1 MIKQISF
8 NDIKMLLPEMRKS
21 GILISD
27 KVTLF
32 GFYEQDKL
40 VGISGVKIIGKKA
53 YFKMSYTIPS
63 MRKKGILHALLSHTI
78 KYAKNNGAKS
88 GYANCTKQSLN
99 AHLSF
104 GGKIA
109 KQYKNGI
116 TRVEYAN
123 L

>member
-40 VGISGVKIIGKKA
+40 VGISGVKMGKKA

-63 MRKKGILHALLSHTI
+63 MRKKGIFHALLAHKI

-88 GYANCTKQSLN
+88 AYANCTKQSLN
-99 AHLSF
+99 AYLSF

-116 TRVEYAN
+116 TRVEYEN